1 MPLNVVGID
10 RFMLGPLFLLVEDY
24 CAPLMNDDL
33 PADVTP
39 NSPRQNHPFEI
50 VAKADQVLHR
60 VAVSH
65 VLLNNW
71 TGIEC
76 LGHIVTRGSD
86 DFHTTLTCRVVWA
99 STGKRGKEC
108 MMNVYDPIRVNLHKL

>member
-10 RFMLGPLFLLVEDY
+10 RFTLGPLFLLVEDY

-60 VAVSH
+60 AATPYQASSVMEKLEMSH
-65 VLLNNW
+65 F
-71 TGIEC
+71 
-76 LGHIVTRGSD
+76 R
-86 DFHTTLTCRVVWA
+86 RV
-99 STGKRGKEC
+99 
-108 MMNVYDPIRVNLHKL
+108 